1 MLFGLCSYIIRMSG
15 IFSYSIYKKSF
26 KYLCYV
32 SRIIIK
38 TDNRKPIIMKQ
49 RIIYVAVLLLAICS
63 SSPAKKKAEAPEI
76 VKLKGKIEN
85 VMAKVDAQPDWL
97 YSRLQ
102 MYWNTHAT
110 DVFVNGEAFAKP
122 GGERAKEPTVKY
134 NGLRGMESQYNR
146 PNLENIMPYDDDEQG
161 NVTYINKATGAMEK
175 AHPSK
180 TGCNIASVNRQ
191 IVGIARDAARVYAA
205 TGDIRYGRM
214 AAKVLDVYMKGI
226 AYRNVPTDLNHG
238 HQQTLVGMTTFEV
251 IHEDVINELTQMYP
265 LVKDLLKDDQ
275 PVIEAGFKKWAEN
288 IIANGVP
295 HNNWNLFQADFIV
308 KIALVLQDNNAY
320 ADGKGKQ
327 YYLDYVVNQNSIRQ
341 WSMNKLIDFG
351 FDANAKTWYE
361 SPGYSTTVLGSICDF
376 ANMLDEKAGIDLFK
390 MRPILIDG
398 VKTSAE
404 YLFPNRMI
412 AGFGDTHPG
421 YLNQG
426 GINNILK
433 YATRHKDKSLVS
445 DMNLFKSAVAA
456 NAPQLAI
463 ERYTSSMFY
472 APNVSWIAMRSGMDK
487 QHDLMASLNGSL
499 GNHAHANGI
508 SLELYGKGYVLGPDA
523 GIGKYLYSG
532 LDYIEYYSQMPAH
545 NTVVVDGV
553 SSYPVMMSQHAFK
566 LIASYPKVSKEQPT
580 SKKLSEQK
588 ERMTY
593 ATVSF
598 IEPET
603 QALQQRTTA
612 IVKTSDKGGYYIDVF
627 RSKKQEGGDKT
638 HDYFYHN
645 LGQQMQVVDAATG
658 KPLDMKPT
666 EELAFAGGHLYAYSY
681 IYNKE
686 SAEMQGSIKTQF
698 VTRIEDDKVVEAMDG
713 QREITM
719 TMWMKADADRTIFK
733 ALSPANLEYERM
745 PNQPYNIEKQPVLTF
760 VARQKG
766 EAWNRPFVCV
776 YEPSSDTESGDI
788 ASVDYFEPSQ
798 KGAVGIIVKLK
809 DGTEQRI
816 VCLENGK
823 VETK

>member
-1 MLFGLCSYIIRMSG
+1 
-15 IFSYSIYKKSF
+15 
-26 KYLCYV
+26 
-32 SRIIIK
+32 
-38 TDNRKPIIMKQ
+38 MKQ
-49 RIIYVAVLLLAICS
+49 KVLYVAALMLLS
-63 SSPAKKKAEAPEI
+63 SSFGMAKKKVEDPEI
-76 VKLKGKIEN
+76 SKLKAKIEN
-85 VMAKVDAQPDWL
+85 VMSQVDKQPDWL

-102 MYWNTHAT
+102 MFWKTNAS
-110 DVFVNGEAFAKP
+110 DVFVNGEAFAHP
-122 GGERAKEPTVKY
+122 GGERAAEPTVKY
-134 NGLRGMESQYNR
+134 NGTRGFESQYNR
-146 PNLENIMPYDDDEQG
+146 PKLEDLVPYDDDEQG
-161 NVTYINKATGAMEK
+161 NVTYINKVTGKMEK
-175 AHPSK
+175 TSPAK
-180 TGCNIASVNRQ
+180 TGCNIAGVNRY
-191 IVGIARDAARVYAA
+191 IIGIARDAARIYAA
-205 TGDIRYGRM
+205 TGDIRYGQM
-214 AAKVLDVYMKGI
+214 AAKVFDVYMKGI
-226 AYRNVPTDLNHG
+226 AYRNVPIDLNHG

-265 LVKDLLKDDQ
+265 LIKPLVKDDQ
-275 PVIEAGFKKWAEN
+275 AVIEAGFKKWAEN

-308 KIALVLQDNNAY
+308 KIALVLQDNQAY

-327 YYLDYVVNQNSIRQ
+327 YYLDYIVNQNSIRQ

-351 FDANAKTWYE
+351 FDAKSKTWYE

-390 MRPILIDG
+390 QRPILKEA

-421 YLNQG
+421 YLNTG
-426 GINNILK
+426 GIDHILK
-433 YATRHKDKSLVS
+433 YATRHKDKNLISE
-445 DMNLFKSAVAA
+445 MNLLKNAVASK
-456 NAPQLAI
+456 APVSEI
-463 ERYTSSMFY
+463 EKYTSTLFY

-487 QHDLMASLNGSL
+487 QHDLMASINASL
-499 GNHAHANGI
+499 GNHQHANGI

-523 GIGKYLYSG
+523 GIGRSLYSG
-532 LDYIEYYSQMPAH
+532 LDYLEYYSQMPAH

-566 LIASYPKVSKEQPT
+566 VVASYPEVSKEQPA

-588 ERMTY
+588 EKVSY

-598 IEPET
+598 IEPEA

-627 RSKKQEGGDKT
+627 RSRKKEGGDKT

-645 LGQQMQVVDAATG
+645 LGQEMKVMDAISG
-658 KPLDMKPT
+658 QPLDMKLT

-681 IYNKE
+681 IYDKK
-686 SAEMQGSIKTQF
+686 SAEMQNSIKTQF
-698 VTRIEDDKVVEAMDG
+698 VTKIQDDKVVEAMDG

-719 TMWMKADADRTIFK
+719 TMWMKKDENRTIFQ
-733 ALSPANLEYERM
+733 ALSPVNLEYERM
-745 PNQPYNIEKQPVLTF
+745 PNQPYKVDEQPVLTF

-766 EAWNRPFVCV
+766 EAWNHPFVCV
-776 YEPSSDTESGDI
+776 YEPSSDTEPGDI
-788 ASVDYFEPSQ
+788 ASVDYFTPSEPS
-798 KGAVGIIVKLK
+798 AVGIIVKLK
-809 DGTEQRI
+809 DGTEQSI
-816 VCLENGK
+816 VCSENGK
-823 VETK
+823 VQIK